1 MGQRATREMIVATAD
16 DLFYRRGFDHT
27 SFADIATAVGISRG
41 NFYHHFK
48 SKDDILEAVIMKRLA
63 DRAGM
68 TARWERQAPD
78 PAGRIESFIDLLL
91 VNGEKIRE
99 HGCPIGTLAS
109 ELAKLAHPAQPD
121 AVRLFTL
128 FREWLAIQ
136 FSALGQVEKADQ
148 LALELL
154 SRSQGAA
161 TLYNAFQDRDFLA
174 REVAAMKFWLRDV
187 ATAEAAHSTPH

>member
-1 MGQRATREMIVATAD
+1 MIVATAD

-48 SKDDILEAVIMKRLA
+48 SKDDILEAVILKRLT
-63 DRAGM
+63 DRTGM

-91 VNGEKIRE
+91 V
-99 HGCPIGTLAS
+99 
-109 ELAKLAHPAQPD
+109 AHPAQPD

-128 FREWLAIQ
+128 FREWLAGQ
-136 FSALGQVEKADQ
+136 FTALGRVETADQ

-161 TLYNAFQDRDFLA
+161 TLYNAFQDRDFLE
-174 REVAAMKFWLRDV
+174 REVAAMKFWLRDI
-187 ATAEAAHSTPH
+187 ATAETAHSPLH